1 MAARRL
7 TSCDPR
13 PAHRQGTGRAA
24 SLPLHQ
30 LRSEALYALDRFRPG
45 EGFTDPT
52 TNAELDALVELA
64 ALGALQAARKAT
76 IDRAGDGLEPPAE
89 AA

>member
-1 MAARRL
+1 
-7 TSCDPR
+7 
-13 PAHRQGTGRAA
+13 
-24 SLPLHQ
+24 
-30 LRSEALYALDRFRPG
+30 LDRFRPG

-64 ALGALQAARKAT
+64 ALDALQPARKAI